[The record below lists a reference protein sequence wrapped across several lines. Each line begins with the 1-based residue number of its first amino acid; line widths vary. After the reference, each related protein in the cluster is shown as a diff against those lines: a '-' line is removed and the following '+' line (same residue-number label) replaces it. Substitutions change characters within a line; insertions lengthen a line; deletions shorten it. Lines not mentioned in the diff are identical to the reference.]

1 MSSLKRNLTKKE
13 IATALIILKVRH
25 RLTTVAI
32 SNICRLLRLLDVPNA
47 PKSFSAVKRLI
58 EQEATDKIKPD
69 VLNICHSCN
78 SVFKTTCDN
87 QKCQSN
93 NQQIR
98 SPNFLKFLLKDQI
111 QLILESE
118 NNFTLYSQLPSLSND
133 HIGEIQHADWYR
145 SVAENENGSN
155 FITLLLNVDGIAISG
170 SSDISLWIFTFI
182 INEIKRSDR
191 YKLQNCILGGVWPG
205 PKKPSREQIYAML
218 KSMTDELQLLENEN
232 VYIVRVLGNQMIKL
246 KVFLIGST
254 CDKPAQAI
262 VQNIAEPIGKY
273 GCGRCEIPGITVPSR
288 KGANHHIRVFPL
300 SSESNDKPQ
309 CRSNKNYDTI
319 MALKNPTEDE
329 RKGYLGQCALRFL
342 KHFDVGQSFLSDSL
356 HNLYGG
362 AMKKLLKL
370 WFSDEYK
377 KSEWSSFTQFGT
389 ISKQLYQYRYPSTTS
404 RTPRP
409 LIQFHRFKANEFRLI
424 LLFGAPV
431 FKRYLKPK
439 IYKNYLLLVFALH
452 LAEFRS
458 LRSTD
463 IDDIRFLL
471 DSFLYEYPSLYTN
484 RHNQQ
489 VIHSIDHVAQSVQDY
504 GQLSNYSTF
513 NFDYLCLTLG
523 MVRATVHSTKCHA
536 QEIANTMN
544 LLRLAVRNT
553 LLEDFSNELKTMLEQ
568 IQRKKRVTATE
579 KPTIQTQHHSIKLRI
594 KQTVDETLYKDIQ
607 EIFRY
612 DDIQLYQIVSIGT
625 TRFTTRDFA
634 KAKKNDDSCV
644 LYRFNKSSHIG
655 FIEHIVRANQKIFFK
670 IKKVTIKEN
679 LTCTYGNRKF
689 QCRNISMGSYNNDE
703 NVFFIK
709 PEDII
714 EKLVHYQ
721 EAANSFYFFRFPT
734 LCESS

>member
-362 AMKKLLKL
+362 AM
-370 WFSDEYK
+370 
-377 KSEWSSFTQFGT
+377 FGT

-439 IYKNYLLLVFALH
+439 IYKNYLLLVFAFH
-452 LAEFRS
+452 LAEFCS
-458 LRSTD
+458 LRSAD

-513 NFDYLCLTLG
+513 NFESLLG

-579 KPTIQTQHHSIKLRI
+579 KPTIQTQHHAIKLRI

-607 EIFRY
+607 R
-612 DDIQLYQIVSIGT
+612 
-625 TRFTTRDFA
+625 
-634 KAKKNDDSCV
+634 
-644 LYRFNKSSHIG
+644 
-655 FIEHIVRANQKIFFK
+655 
-670 IKKVTIKEN
+670 
-679 LTCTYGNRKF
+679 
-689 QCRNISMGSYNNDE
+689 
-703 NVFFIK
+703 VF
-709 PEDII
+709 
-714 EKLVHYQ
+714 L
-721 EAANSFYFFRFPT
+721 R
-734 LCESS
+734 

>member
-232 VYIVRVLGNQMIKL
+232 VYIVRALGNQMIKL

-273 GCGRCEIPGITVPSR
+273 GCGRCEIPG
-288 KGANHHIRVFPL
+288 
-300 SSESNDKPQ
+300 
-309 CRSNKNYDTI
+309 
-319 MALKNPTEDE
+319 
-329 RKGYLGQCALRFL
+329 
-342 KHFDVGQSFLSDSL
+342 
-356 HNLYGG
+356 
-362 AMKKLLKL
+362 
-370 WFSDEYK
+370 
-377 KSEWSSFTQFGT
+377 
-389 ISKQLYQYRYPSTTS
+389 
-404 RTPRP
+404 
-409 LIQFHRFKANEFRLI
+409 
-424 LLFGAPV
+424 
-431 FKRYLKPK
+431 
-439 IYKNYLLLVFALH
+439 
-452 LAEFRS
+452 
-458 LRSTD
+458 
-463 IDDIRFLL
+463 
-471 DSFLYEYPSLYTN
+471 
-484 RHNQQ
+484 
-489 VIHSIDHVAQSVQDY
+489 
-504 GQLSNYSTF
+504 
-513 NFDYLCLTLG
+513 
-523 MVRATVHSTKCHA
+523 
-536 QEIANTMN
+536 
-544 LLRLAVRNT
+544 
-553 LLEDFSNELKTMLEQ
+553 
-568 IQRKKRVTATE
+568 
-579 KPTIQTQHHSIKLRI
+579 
-594 KQTVDETLYKDIQ
+594 
-607 EIFRY
+607 
-612 DDIQLYQIVSIGT
+612 
-625 TRFTTRDFA
+625 
-634 KAKKNDDSCV
+634 
-644 LYRFNKSSHIG
+644 
-655 FIEHIVRANQKIFFK
+655 
-670 IKKVTIKEN
+670 
-679 LTCTYGNRKF
+679 
-689 QCRNISMGSYNNDE
+689 RNI
-703 NVFFIK
+703 F
-709 PEDII
+709 
-714 EKLVHYQ
+714 L
-721 EAANSFYFFRFPT
+721 
-734 LCESS
+734 